1 VENEVMREFL
11 FDAQGHRRHKADGPM
26 ERFSKSR
33 VSKASSRRKQQVQ
46 YQVAKEEVFEETLDK
61 LGQNSLQNSR
71 AREET
76 QSKEQVLEEGKN
88 YMGAIKVEFG
98 EEFMDLLNFKAYII
112 PKLTQKVEAALN
124 QTAYSDQHIYLQ
136 LKGLL

>member
-1 VENEVMREFL
+1 
-11 FDAQGHRRHKADGPM
+11 M

-33 VSKASSRRKQQVQ
+33 VSQASSRRKQQPQ
-46 YQVAKEEVFEETLDK
+46 YHVAKEEVFEETLDK
-61 LGQNSLQNSR
+61 LGQKSLQNSR

-76 QSKEQVLEEGKN
+76 QSREQILEEGRN
-88 YMGAIKVEFG
+88 YMSAIRAEFG

-112 PKLTQKVEAALN
+112 PKLTHKVETALN